1 MSDMNSALASK
12 IDLDKV
18 EANNVRVE
26 NLSKEVTD
34 MVKTIVDEVCTDLDK
49 YMKVID
55 DTLCDTQTPV
65 SDDELEDFTL
75 NLPSLLYLVSSRREE
90 LKIKEDVAKAIY
102 KDVYNRFRE
111 KSQGTVADKDTA
123 ADLASQSEAITVI
136 VLQRAG
142 STIKTREEAAW
153 EMLNSV
159 KKVLTR
165 RTAEMELS
173 RQVDKGWNV

>member
-1 MSDMNSALASK
+1 MADLNSALA
-12 IDLDKV
+12 
-18 EANNVRVE
+18 NNVNLDGVHQNNERVE
-26 NLSKEVTD
+26 SLTSVVRE
-34 MVKTIVDEVCTDLDK
+34 MVKNIVDEACADLDN
-49 YMKVID
+49 YMKQID
-55 DTLCDTQTPV
+55 EILCDKDTPV

-90 LKIKEDVAKAIY
+90 LKIKEDVAKAVH
-102 KDVYNRFRE
+102 KDVYNRVRE
-111 KSQGTVADKDTA
+111 KAQGTVADKDTA
-123 ADLASQSEAITVI
+123 ADLAAQSEAITVI

-165 RTAEMELS
+165 RIAELELT
-173 RQVDKGWNV
+173 QQTGG

>member
-1 MSDMNSALASK
+1 MADMNSALASDVNLENVHK
-12 IDLDKV
+12 
-18 EANNVRVE
+18 NNERVE
-26 NLSKEVTD
+26 SLTSVVRD
-34 MVKTIVDEVCTDLDK
+34 MVKSIVDEACKELDE
-49 YMKVID
+49 YMKQID
-55 DTLCDTQTPV
+55 EILCDKDSPV

-75 NLPSLLYLVSSRREE
+75 NLPSLLYLVSSRREA
-90 LKIKEDVAKAIY
+90 LKLKEDVAKAIH
-102 KDVYNRFRE
+102 KDVYNRVRD
-111 KSQGTVADKDTA
+111 KAQGTVADKDTA

-165 RTAEMELS
+165 RIAELELS
-173 RQVDKGWNV
+173 QQTGG

>member
-1 MSDMNSALASK
+1 MADLNSALASNVD
-12 IDLDKV
+12 IEKV
-18 EANNVRVE
+18 HKNNERVE
-26 NLSKEVTD
+26 SLTAVVRE
-34 MVKTIVDEVCTDLDK
+34 MVSGIVDEACQDLDK
-49 YMKVID
+49 YMAQID
-55 DTLCDTQTPV
+55 EILCDRDSSV
-65 SDDELEDFTL
+65 SDEELEDFTL

-90 LKIKEDVAKAIY
+90 LKVKEDVAKAIY
-102 KDVYNRFRE
+102 KDVYNRVRE
-111 KSQGTVADKDTA
+111 KAQGTVADKDTA

-165 RTAEMELS
+165 RTEEIRLS
-173 RQVDKGWNV
+173 SQNDC